1 MMSQNYVTNGVR
13 VMKLYDKIYALCEQN
28 GIKPATLAQNL
39 GFSKNFFTE
48 MKSGRTKSPSALRLR
63 AIADY
68 FGIDVDELL
77 DDKSTGVRVPV
88 YGTVPAGIPVDAIE
102 EIIGYEEI
110 TPTLAASGKYI
121 ALKIKGNSMTPQ
133 ICDGDTVI
141 VRLQADADT
150 GDTVIVL
157 VADGEAT
164 CKKLKK
170 DRTGVWLMPN
180 NPAYEPMYYTN
191 AEIESV
197 PVNVIGKVIELRREF

>member
-1 MMSQNYVTNGVR
+1 MT
-13 VMKLYDKIYALCEQN
+13 LYDKIYALCEQN
-28 GIKPATLAQNL
+28 GLKPAKLAQNL

-48 MKSGRTKSPSALRLR
+48 MKSGRTKSPSAMRLR

-68 FGIDVDELL
+68 FGISVDELL
-77 DDKSTGVRVPV
+77 DEKSVGVRVPV

-121 ALKIKGNSMTPQ
+121 ALKIKGDSMTPQ

-150 GDTVIVL
+150 GDTVIIL
-157 VADGEAT
+157 IADGEAT

-170 DRTGVWLMPN
+170 DKTGVWLMPN

-191 AEIESV
+191 DEIESV

>member
-1 MMSQNYVTNGVR
+1 ME
-13 VMKLYDKIYALCEQN
+13 LYDKIYELCGQN
-28 GIKPATLAQNL
+28 GIKPATLARNL

-48 MKSGRTKSPSALRLR
+48 MKSGRTKSPSAMRLR

-68 FGIDVDELL
+68 FGISVDELMGE
-77 DDKSTGVRVPV
+77 KTPSAVRVPV

-102 EIIGYEEI
+102 EIMGYEEI

-121 ALKIKGNSMTPQ
+121 ALRIKGDSMTPH

-157 VADGEAT
+157 VGDGEAT

-170 DRTGVWLMPN
+170 DTGGAWLMPN

-191 AEIESV
+191 DEINAV
-197 PVNVIGKVIELRREF
+197 PVTVIGKVIELRREF